1 MVLVPRGFIPSALVC
16 PSLSSSTILHIL
28 ILNGRAL
35 SVHYH
40 RLATGFSQNL
50 LHAKLRAY
58 GVGEEAIDFLHSY
71 LSDRKQRVK
80 VNGVFSDWLPVY
92 CGVPQGS
99 LLGLLLFNVF
109 INDLNFSVQLSFLRL
124 DADDTTAYAS
134 NTDISAL
141 NCLLTKILRIFH
153 PGLLQ
158 IIGPSTARNPS
169 YDPG

>member
-28 ILNGRAL
+28 ILNGLAL

-40 RLATGFSQNL
+40 RLVTRFSQNFI
-50 LHAKLRAY
+50 HAKLRAY

-71 LSDRKQRVK
+71 FSGRKQRVK

-99 LLGLLLFNVF
+99 LLRLLLFNVF
-109 INDLNFSVQLSFLRL
+109 INDLNFSVQLSSLRL
-124 DADDTTAYAS
+124 YADDTTAYAS

-141 NCLLTKILRIFH
+141 ELSLDKDLENLSSWFASNYLSVNNKKPKL
-153 PGLLQ
+153 
-158 IIGPSTARNPS
+158 
-169 YDPG
+169 

>member
-28 ILNGRAL
+28 ILNGLAL

-40 RLATGFSQNL
+40 RLVTRFSQNFI
-50 LHAKLRAY
+50 HAKLRAY

-71 LSDRKQRVK
+71 FSGRKQRVK

-99 LLGLLLFNVF
+99 LLRLLLFNVF
-109 INDLNFSVQLSFLRL
+109 IFPEALR
-124 DADDTTAYAS
+124 
-134 NTDISAL
+134 
-141 NCLLTKILRIFH
+141 
-153 PGLLQ
+153 
-158 IIGPSTARNPS
+158 
-169 YDPG
+169 